1 MPRTLKLLALATALS
16 VAAWAAPLR
25 AATPAN
31 TLVIAKQIDDII
43 TMDPGEAYELSGEE
57 VLTNVYDRIIRFESA
72 TSAKMVPGV
81 AESWSVADDGKT
93 YTFKIRP
100 GQKFQDGSPLTAED
114 CAFSLQRVI
123 LLDKTPA
130 FLLTQLGWTKD
141 NVRDMVKATDPLTL
155 QLVTP
160 VKFAPTLVESLMSA
174 NVASVVEKKAAM
186 DHAQNG
192 DFGNGW
198 LKTHSAASGPFRLV
212 SWKPNESVTLE
223 ANPNYREGPPALRR
237 VVIEHVPEPSAQL
250 LLVQKGDA
258 DIARD
263 LQPDQLASLEGDKNV
278 KVETFPG
285 SDTWYAAMNLSY
297 GPFKN
302 PKVREAMRY
311 LIDYDGMANSFLK
324 GRFFVHEA
332 FLPHGFMGAVDDN
345 PYHLDV
351 AKAKQLLTEAGY
363 PNGFEVRMDSWNGAA
378 MNSIVQSMQQTM
390 AQAGVKMQIVPS
402 DLKQVITIYR
412 ARKHQM
418 AALSWG
424 PDYFDPHTNADTFA
438 RNTNDADDAPTK
450 PLAWRNHWLIPEIS
464 QETAAAAQESDPAK
478 REAMYQDL
486 QKKVMDQGPFLIMF
500 QPYNQ
505 AAERTNVKNFA
516 VGIFADLTYYR
527 TVTK

>member
-1 MPRTLKLLALATALS
+1 MAAALAFAG
-16 VAAWAAPLR
+16 WAPLH

-31 TLVIAKQIDDII
+31 TLVMAKQIDDMI
-43 TMDPGEAYELSGEE
+43 TMDPGEAYELTGEE

-72 TSAKMVPGV
+72 TSSKMVGGV
-81 AESWSVADDGKT
+81 AESWSVGDDGKT
-93 YTFKIRP
+93 FTFKIRA
-100 GQKFQDGSPLTAED
+100 GQKFQDGTPLTAED

-130 FLLTQLGWTKD
+130 FLFTQLGWTKD
-141 NVRDMVKATDPLTL
+141 NVRDLVKATDSMTL
-155 QLVTP
+155 QITTP

-186 DHAQNG
+186 EHEEKG
-192 DFGNGW
+192 DLGNGW
-198 LKTHSAASGPFRLV
+198 LKTNSAASGPFRLV

-223 ANPNYREGPPALRR
+223 AYAGYREGAPTLRR
-237 VVIEHVPEPSAQL
+237 VVIQHVPEPSSQL
-250 LLVQKGDA
+250 LLVQKGDV

-263 LQPDQLASLEGDKNV
+263 LQPDQLASLEGDKAV
-278 KVETFPG
+278 KVATFPG
-285 SDTWYAAMNLSY
+285 SDTWYAGMNMAFE
-297 GPFKN
+297 PFKN
-302 PKVREAMRY
+302 VKVREAMKY
-311 LIDYDGMANSFLK
+311 LIDYDGMANSFLH
-324 GRFFVHEA
+324 GRFFVHQG
-332 FLPHGFMGAVDDN
+332 FLPHGFMGALDEN

-351 AKAKQLLTEAGY
+351 AKAKQLLAEGGY

-412 ARKHQM
+412 GRKHQM

-438 RNTNDADDAPTK
+438 RNTDNSDNASTK
-450 PLAWRNHWLIPEIS
+450 PLAWRNNWLIPEIS
-464 QETAAAAQESDPAK
+464 KETAAAAQEPDATK
-478 REAMYQDL
+478 REAMYKDL
-486 QKKVMDQGPFLIMF
+486 QKKVLDEGPFLIMF

-505 AAERTNVKNFA
+505 VAERNEVKNFA

-527 TVTK
+527 NVSK